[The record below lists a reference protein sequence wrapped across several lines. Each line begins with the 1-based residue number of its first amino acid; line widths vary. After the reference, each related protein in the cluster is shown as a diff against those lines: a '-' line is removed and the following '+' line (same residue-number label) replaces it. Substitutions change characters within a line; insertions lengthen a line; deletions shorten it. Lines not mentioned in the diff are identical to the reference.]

1 MILCSLFRRESK
13 ILKQVLKCCTLN
25 GLFTWVSIVLFENG
39 MLPGLHYITTI
50 LGGNPNSWET
60 IQLFLRMIFNF
71 SWVLPIFVLSKIV
84 SGLWFQDIAD
94 EAYRFRKG
102 RPTMFPNISKF
113 VADTSFSLLVQILF
127 LIQIFIVSF
136 IPKNI
141 GAVLCFIHMCLLY
154 SLYSFEYKWVNM
166 GWELDKRLSYVECN
180 WPYFIGFGIPLTI
193 LTSMPESIIVR
204 YYFVSSLNLVIFS
217 CLFSVAACFLFCFL
231 FL

>member
-1 MILCSLFRRESK
+1 MKIKTIKTIFIFRRESK

-39 MLPGLHYITTI
+39 MLPSLQYMTTI
-50 LGGNPNSWET
+50 LGGDSNSWET
-60 IQLFLRMIFNF
+60 IQLFLRIIFNL

-102 RPTMFPNISKF
+102 RTKGFPNVSKF
-113 VADTSFSLLVQILF
+113 LADTSFSVLVQILF
-127 LIQIFIVSF
+127 FIQSYVVSF

-141 GAVLCFIHMCLLY
+141 GAILCFIHLCLLY

-166 GWELDKRLSYVECN
+166 GWELDKRLSYVESN
-180 WPYFIGFGIPLTI
+180 WPYFIGFGTPLTI
-193 LTSMPESIIVR
+193 LTSLPDSIIVR
-204 YYFVSSLNLVIFS
+204 
-217 CLFSVAACFLFCFL
+217 
-231 FL
+231 